1 MEVKDAAGQRLAA
14 RWLREERYFED
25 SRGEDCWTAEDWSG
39 ENCKIGEGCDYE
51 TFQEF
56 VIAQL
61 YVAMNTNTTK
71 EFMEKSGYENDPK
84 EMLSDLLCEDDDDDW
99 YQDKAEEISDSGL
112 TYMGD
117 L

>member
-14 RWLREERYFED
+14 RWLREDEITARNAGQNIYEVTD
-25 SRGEDCWTAEDWSG
+25 WNDKLCTVGEQ
-39 ENCKIGEGCDYE
+39 CDYE

-56 VIAQL
+56 LVDQL
-61 YVAMNTNTTK
+61 YVAMRTDTTK
-71 EFMEKSGYENDPK
+71 EFMAQAGYENDPK
-84 EMLSDLLCEDDDDDW
+84 EILSDMLMEDDDEDW
-99 YQDKAEEISDSGL
+99 YKDQAESMFEV

>member
-1 MEVKDAAGQRLAA
+1 MEAKDALGQRLAA
-14 RWLREERYFED
+14 RLAMEDEVFED
-25 SRGEDCWTAEDWSG
+25 SRGEDCWIAEDWSG
-39 ENCKIGEGCDYE
+39 RQCKIGEECDYE

-61 YVAMNTNTTK
+61 YTAMNTNTIK
-71 EFMEKSGYENDPK
+71 EFMAQAGYENDPK
-84 EMLSDLLCEDDDDDW
+84 EMLSDMLCEDDNDEW
-99 YQDKAEEISDSGL
+99 YKDQAESMFEV